1 MGRGLDLLITKVR
14 WFQLLELVVVLLL
27 LLVWLGR
34 IALVSFVLQLIF
46 LVLVLQDTA
55 DDRNVVD
62 LRGSSNLFLLR
73 SVRCVL

>member
-1 MGRGLDLLITKVR
+1 MGRGLDLLITKVH

-55 DDRNVVD
+55 DDCNVVD